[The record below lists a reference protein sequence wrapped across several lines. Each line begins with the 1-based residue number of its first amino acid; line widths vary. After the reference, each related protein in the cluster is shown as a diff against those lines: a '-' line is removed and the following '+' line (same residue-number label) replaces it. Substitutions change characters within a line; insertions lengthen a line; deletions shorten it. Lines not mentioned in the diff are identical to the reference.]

1 MEQMRIDLNCPAEV
15 VRTELYR
22 EKEGSWVRLILMDL
36 ADRSIDSCEATVRI
50 LDREGKETGRT
61 VHRARALKGRP
72 HTTFPMNVPVEL
84 PENAVSAEATLD
96 KIWFED
102 RDVWRR
108 SRDREK
114 EYEPNLLPPGNELNA
129 LRYVAGNG
137 AAGFPS
143 QQAEMWICVCGRPN
157 GNESAL
163 CARCR
168 RQRDLIFRQ
177 YNRNAVLRQVSQRER
192 QLDLQTRGAREEAAR
207 LQRIREEEY
216 DRKQERHRRRRNL
229 LIGWICAMALAAGI
243 YWGLEP
249 ALRLWSADTALRED
263 RLEDAREILSGL
275 EGFPGAEARSEE
287 TEIRIARRDGAAA
300 AADAGAFSVDSMA
313 ETAARLREKGSPET
327 DGALADRV
335 DLSRARAMM
344 EAGDLTGAEELAES
358 LPEALEGRAA
368 LLEECRYAR
377 GEKALAEKD
386 YARAEEIFLSLGDYP
401 GAAEK
406 AREAVYEPAL
416 VQMEEGNY
424 ESAIQ
429 AFSSIPDYQDSRELI
444 SRCWYLKGYVLENQ
458 GMAEEARQ
466 AYLSAGEYEDAAER
480 ARTIRWNQA
489 EAALEAEDYAA
500 ALPLY
505 REMDGYADARDKWIL
520 CATELARVSY
530 KQREYAQAAAWL
542 EDLPED
548 TKSTIQIRTR
558 ALYLGAKAAANRGE
572 LPEAIEMME
581 RVADYGDAARNIRN
595 WRISLAQQK
604 MDGGSYA
611 EAREI
616 LEPVAEN
623 YTAQQLL
630 KKIEEAEAA
639 GAEAPAEP

>member
-1 MEQMRIDLNCPAEV
+1 M
-15 VRTELYR
+15 
-22 EKEGSWVRLILMDL
+22 
-36 ADRSIDSCEATVRI
+36 
-50 LDREGKETGRT
+50 
-61 VHRARALKGRP
+61 
-72 HTTFPMNVPVEL
+72 
-84 PENAVSAEATLD
+84 
-96 KIWFED
+96 
-102 RDVWRR
+102 
-108 SRDREK
+108 
-114 EYEPNLLPPGNELNA
+114 
-129 LRYVAGNG
+129 
-137 AAGFPS
+137 
-143 QQAEMWICVCGRPN
+143 
-157 GNESAL
+157 
-163 CARCR
+163 
-168 RQRDLIFRQ
+168 
-177 YNRNAVLRQVSQRER
+177 
-192 QLDLQTRGAREEAAR
+192 
-207 LQRIREEEY
+207 
-216 DRKQERHRRRRNL
+216 
-229 LIGWICAMALAAGI
+229 
-243 YWGLEP
+243 
-249 ALRLWSADTALRED
+249 
-263 RLEDAREILSGL
+263 
-275 EGFPGAEARSEE
+275 
-287 TEIRIARRDGAAA
+287 
-300 AADAGAFSVDSMA
+300 
-313 ETAARLREKGSPET
+313 
-327 DGALADRV
+327 
-335 DLSRARAMM
+335 
-344 EAGDLTGAEELAES
+344 
-358 LPEALEGRAA
+358 
-368 LLEECRYAR
+368 
-377 GEKALAEKD
+377 
-386 YARAEEIFLSLGDYP
+386 
-401 GAAEK
+401 
-406 AREAVYEPAL
+406 YEPAL